1 MSRIDELIQRY
12 CPDGVQYIPL
22 GEICSIETG
31 RRDANAAVPG
41 GNYNFY
47 TTSKVVSRI
56 ETYRWD
62 TDALLIAGN
71 ANVGDV
77 KHFNGKFDAYQ
88 RTYVLTEFSKV
99 VISRFLY
106 YAIKSRFK
114 EYLSNKT
121 NTAAMTYI
129 VLGTL
134 KNFKIPVPPLE
145 VQREIVSILDTF
157 TQLEAELEAE
167 LEARRQQYE
176 HYRDQLLTCENV
188 TSGVRWVPMGDFAE
202 LVRGN
207 GMPKSDFTDSGT
219 PAIHYGQI
227 YTHYGSWALETKSFV
242 SLATAAKLAKVDCGD
257 VVITNTSENIE
268 DVGKSVAWLGLEQ
281 AVTGGHATVI
291 KHRQNPKYLAYYFQ
305 TRAFADAKRKYVTG
319 TKVFDVSAKNY
330 AKIEVPL
337 PSRDIQDQITEV
349 LDDFDALASDIKT
362 GLPAE
367 IAARRQQYEY
377 YRDKLLTFDE
387 LTPV

>member
-145 VQREIVSILDTF
+145 VQREIVSILDAF

-176 HYRDQLLTCENV
+176 HYRDQLLTCEQYCPD
-188 TSGVRWVPMGDFAE
+188 GVENLVMGEVATIS
-202 LVRGN
+202 GN
-207 GMPKSDFTDSGT
+207 GVQPSAMGT
-219 PAIHYGQI
+219 EPVSIFSLPSFDHGRVPE
-227 YTHYGSWALETKSFV
+227 TVGGTEVGSAKTKLGEPCV
-242 SLATAAKLAKVDCGD
+242 LVAKLNPHIPRVWRLDSLPERSYCSPEFYPLEPFHD
-257 VVITNTSENIE
+257 VV
-268 DVGKSVAWLGLEQ
+268 DLGYLYYFVLTKMPLLAG
-281 AVTGGHATVI
+281 AVTGSTNSH
-291 KHRQNPKYLAYYFQ
+291 KRLHREDFLRLQIPVPPLEVQ
-305 TRAFADAKRKYVTG
+305 REI
-319 TKVFDVSAKNY
+319 VS
-330 AKIEVPL
+330 I
-337 PSRDIQDQITEV
+337 
-349 LDDFDALASDIKT
+349 LDKFDALVNDLSS

-367 IAARRQQYEY
+367 ITARRQQYEY